1 MRNSIKAAL
10 AATAGGGLLLGG
22 AGSLAFWTDSTE
34 VQPDTTLT
42 SGTLDLSAPTCGDW
56 TLDGGFVYTP
66 ASDEIVPGDTLTR
79 TCQFQITAIGEHL
92 LADLDANPPTMTDS
106 FLEDELTF
114 TAVYELDDDA
124 TDDAT
129 GERAVDPDAGPVSF
143 TDADNGDYLRV
154 AFTVDFPYG
163 VEDNQSNG
171 GITTQLDAIT
181 VTATQTDH

>member
-1 MRNSIKAAL
+1 MKSSIKAAL

-22 AGSLAFWTDSTE
+22 AGSLAYWTDSTE

-42 SGTLDLSAPTCGDW
+42 SGRLDLSAPTCGDW

-66 ASDEIVPGDTLTR
+66 ATDEIVPGDTLTR

-92 LADLDANPPTMTDS
+92 AANLTANAPAMTDS

-114 TAVYELDDDA
+114 AADYEIDSDA
-124 TDDAT
+124 TNDNV
-129 GERAVDPDAGPVSF
+129 GETLVDPDAGAVAF
-143 TDADNGDYLRV
+143 TDADNGKYLRV

-163 VEDNQSNG
+163 VVDNQSNG
-171 GITTQLDAIT
+171 GITTQLGAVT

>member
-22 AGSLAFWTDSTE
+22 AGSLAFWTDATE

-42 SGTLDLSAPTCGDW
+42 SGTLDLGAPTCGDW

-92 LADLDANPPTMTDS
+92 TANLTANAPTMTDS

-114 TAVYELDDDA
+114 TAAYELDTDA
-124 TDDAT
+124 TNDTT
-129 GERAVDPDAGPVSF
+129 GETIVDPDAGPVAF
-143 TDADNGDYLRV
+143 TDADDGSYLRV

-163 VEDNQSNG
+163 LEDNQSNG

-181 VTATQTDH
+181 VTATQTVH